1 MTISDDE
8 LKNAFRMFFQPHADI
23 TGEFLNPENIKSLS
37 VIDEKKQ
44 VFLAYLLTEAEK
56 DLERG
61 DSDLMRLI
69 LNYLQL
75 TRSINGQGIAAL
87 ISLTNWNYRG
97 D

>member
-8 LKNAFRMFFQPHADI
+8 LKNAFRMFFMPHADAAS
-23 TGEFLNPENIKSLS
+23 EFLDPENIKSLS
-37 VIDEKKQ
+37 IIDEKNQ

-56 DLERG
+56 DLEKG
-61 DSDLMRLI
+61 NSDLLRFI

-87 ISLTNWNYRG
+87 LSLTNWNYKG
-97 D
+97 

>member
-8 LKNAFRMFFQPHADI
+8 LKNAFRMFFMPHADAASD
-23 TGEFLNPENIKSLS
+23 FLNLENIKSLS
-37 VIDEKKQ
+37 IIDESKQ
-44 VFLAYLLTEAEK
+44 VFLAFLLTEAEK

-61 DSDLMRLI
+61 DRDLISFI

-87 ISLTNWNYRG
+87 LSLTNWNYKG
-97 D
+97 